1 MGWGLSSTGFYYW
14 VRVFFFFSSDSR
26 PPLNFRA
33 ELEKI
38 REQRDV
44 TLAEHVTECML
55 GLGLAR
61 MSKDR
66 TFLVCLAVHLK
77 GETATWRRTRRA
89 AHRA

>member
-1 MGWGLSSTGFYYW
+1 M
-14 VRVFFFFSSDSR
+14 RVFFFFSSDSR
-26 PPLNFRA
+26 PPLNLRA
-33 ELEKI
+33 ELEKITWKI

-44 TLAEHVTECML
+44 ILAEHVTECIL